1 RRNAAEREDRIR
13 LRGCRAIAGD
23 NACHMRTVAEDVD
36 RAGIPRY
43 ETLRINYSVLEIGVA
58 RRNAAVNHGYTDVC
72 AIPTVLQGEVGV
84 DRRLGVL
91 QPASQRPVGRYI
103 QNRCI
108 SSQHL
113 DRT

>member
-1 RRNAAEREDRIR
+1 
-13 LRGCRAIAGD
+13 AIAGD
-23 NACHMRTVAEDVD
+23 DTCDMGTVAEDVD
-36 RAGIPRY
+36 RAGITRY

-72 AIPTVLQGEVGV
+72 AIPTVLQREVGV

-91 QPASQRPVGRYI
+91 QPAFQRPVGRYI
-103 QNRCI
+103 QNGCI
-108 SSQHL
+108 SAQQL